1 MRKNTADICPV
12 ASMRGPLVAIMTFAT
27 LALFASEAWAKTFPI
42 GRVSQGSLAQSC
54 NAAGGVSIGF
64 NAGGYGCVKHNC
76 DGKGNDCAVTCH
88 KEGCYGHT
96 PIVSAKGKTVSG
108 VLDKQPGAKV
118 TLNPQT
124 LQDRKVGQL
133 RPIDSRFVQTAQ
145 TFQPKSQKTPQ
156 PQSFSGADRGPRSEG
171 RGSKR

>member
-1 MRKNTADICPV
+1 MRENTVDIGPV
-12 ASMRGPLVAIMTFAT
+12 ASARRILIATMTFAT
-27 LALFASEAWAKTFPI
+27 VALFASEASTATVQI
-42 GRVSQGSLAQSC
+42 GTVSKNSLAQSC
-54 NAAGGVSIGF
+54 KAAGGVSIGF

-96 PIVSAKGKTVSG
+96 PIVSSKGKTVSG

-124 LQDRKVGQL
+124 PQDRKVGQL
-133 RPIDSRFVQTAQ
+133 RPIDNRLVQPTQ
-145 TFQPKSQKTPQ
+145 TFQPKSQPLPQ

-171 RGSKR
+171 RGSRR